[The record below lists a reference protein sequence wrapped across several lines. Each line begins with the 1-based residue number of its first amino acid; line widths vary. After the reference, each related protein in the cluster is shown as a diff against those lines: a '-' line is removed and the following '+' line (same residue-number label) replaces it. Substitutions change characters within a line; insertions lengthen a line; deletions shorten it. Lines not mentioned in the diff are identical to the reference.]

1 MPVADTGPAGF
12 GVHYA
17 TPRSHRWQPRSAA
30 VSAARAA
37 PRPQRP
43 DWPALSP
50 PAAGHTG
57 CDLHC

>member
-30 VSAARAA
+30 VSAARAGTRRS
-37 PRPQRP
+37 RPTGPPWAHRRP
-43 DWPALSP
+43 VTPAV
-50 PAAGHTG
+50 T
-57 CDLHC
+57 CTV